1 MAVKLGHATIDERGK
16 ATGGKAGDNNGK
28 EVCRRNWYKHS
39 KGWNVLRA
47 KDAATAEKIAK
58 CMEMACDNNN
68 IGYDQYQRNT
78 LYNAA
83 AKVGFDVSK
92 VNTKVETDCSAL
104 VRVCCAFAGIKVDDF
119 NTSTEKNRLLNTGLF
134 TQLNIGGSSDYLKRG
149 DILVTKTKG
158 HTVVVLSNGSKV
170 AAAETANR
178 TYTVKKG
185 DSLWKIAKNELGKG
199 ARYTEIKKLNGLKNN
214 TIYAGQVLKM
224 PEK

>member
-1 MAVKLGHATIDERGK
+1 MAVVIGHASIDERGK

-28 EVCRRNWYKHS
+28 EVCRANWYKHS

-58 CMEMACDNNN
+58 AMEAACDNNN
-68 IGYDQYQRNT
+68 IGYNQYKRNT
-78 LYNAA
+78 LYTAA
-83 AKVGFDVSK
+83 ASFAFDTSK
-92 VNTKVETDCSAL
+92 VNTKVDTDCSAL
-104 VRVCCAFAGIKVDDF
+104 VRVCCAYAGIKVADF
-119 NTSTEKNRLLNTGLF
+119 TTGNEKKMLLNTGLF
-134 TQLNIGGSSDYLKRG
+134 TELNIGGSSDYLKRG

-158 HTVVVLSNGSKV
+158 HTVVILSNGRK
-170 AAAETANR
+170 AETASR

-199 ARYTEIKKLNGLKNN
+199 LRYTEIKKLNGLKTNIIH
-214 TIYAGQVLKM
+214 TGQVLKL